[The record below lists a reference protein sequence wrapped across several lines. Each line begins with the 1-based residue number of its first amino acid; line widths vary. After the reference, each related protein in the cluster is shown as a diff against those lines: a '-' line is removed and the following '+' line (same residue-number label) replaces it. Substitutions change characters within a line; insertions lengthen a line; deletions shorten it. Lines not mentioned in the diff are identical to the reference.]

1 MSRNINI
8 ITDDTSHTET
18 MLMTE
23 CTCVSEP
30 LPPGYMQVVDRGTE
44 SLTLAG
50 LLPAAASVS
59 NDITVEVTPSPSY
72 LPQHTVSG
80 TNYSVT
86 ALGLKPGTSYTITV
100 ATVSGREHSN
110 STEQT
115 FYTRKLYRCII
126 LPSQAL

>member
-1 MSRNINI
+1 
-8 ITDDTSHTET
+8 
-18 MLMTE
+18 MTE
-23 CTCVSEP
+23 RTCVTEP

-50 LLPAAASVS
+50 RLPTASSVS
-59 NDITVEVTPSPSY
+59 DDITVKVTPSPSY
-72 LPQHTVSG
+72 LPQHRVTG

-100 ATVSGREHSN
+100 ETVSGRERSN

-126 LPSQAL
+126 LPRQAL